1 MGRSVEDIR
10 FEKLKNW
17 HVGQFERS
25 VRENQVDLEV
35 MPLCRFINLQDNF
48 FTSSS
53 CSGRTV
59 LLDTDGKKN
68 RSRWTGK
75 WHGEV
80 TGDELFSA
88 LKKPSENTVFFKTE
102 PFIIHIVC
110 KTIEDCK
117 MILKAKE
124 NAGIRRGG
132 VFSISEGKNVVEIMG
147 SNKLEFPVKDK
158 GVILVDETHLL
169 FVLDEANSRIRLN
182 SAQLKRFET
191 EVKKAMNK
199 RKS

>member
-1 MGRSVEDIR
+1 MGTGVEDVR
-10 FEKLKNW
+10 FEKLKSW

-25 VRENQVDLEV
+25 VRESQVDPEIV
-35 MPLCRFINLQDNF
+35 PLCRFINLQDNF

-75 WHGEV
+75 WHREV

-124 NAGIRRGG
+124 NAGVRRGG
-132 VFSISEGKNVVEIMG
+132 IFSMSEGKNVVEIMG
-147 SNKLEFPVKDK
+147 SNKLEFPIKDK
-158 GVILVDETHLL
+158 GVFLADEKYLL
-169 FVLDEANSRIRLN
+169 FVLNEANSRIRLN
-182 SAQLKRFET
+182 RAQLKRFGSEI
-191 EVKKAMNK
+191 EKAMNK
-199 RKS
+199 RKN